1 MTTVT
6 NQTISLAQKLH
17 EIITAEPD
25 TIRAYIAREAI
36 NYGDESPSQMFTDL
50 SHSGCQNGTIS
61 SLIYYADTHQFFDHY
76 YDEIEAMREAFEDN
90 TGEPLQ
96 VKGDLK
102 NWLAWFAFEQVA
114 VQLAEELNL

>member
-1 MTTVT
+1 MTIFAT
-6 NQTISLAQKLH
+6 QTISLAQKLH
-17 EIITAEPD
+17 EIITAEPNA
-25 TIRAYIAREAI
+25 IRANVAQAALDYC
-36 NYGDESPSQMFTDL
+36 DESPSQMFTDL
-50 SHSGCQNGTIS
+50 SQGGCQSGTIP
-61 SLIYYADTHQFFDHY
+61 SLIYYADTHQFFDQY
-76 YDEIEAMREAFEDN
+76 YDEIEAMREEFEGN